1 MNVIKNEIHI
11 GIKEPFK
18 LLHISDTHLTRTDA
32 NDTDE
37 RRAFAAER
45 RSCLFK
51 NTDENVEF
59 IKKYV
64 AATGYQLIQT
74 GDLIDFITPENLRV
88 ARDFAKETKML
99 VVAGNHELHTCPNN
113 IFSEDDFR
121 VDLSH
126 REQTLS
132 DVQRWFDNDVR
143 FWCEERSGVLLIGI
157 DSSDYQIKP
166 HHFEKLK
173 RLSESGKPIIL
184 FTHIPLYTEELHE
197 RASHAMLAIPTEI
210 VSTFSEYRIFEQT
223 ANGDTVAAVEFI
235 KSCPQIKAVFSGH
248 LHFDFES
255 SEGTF
260 KQFVT
265 GLDTVREITVS

>member
-1 MNVIKNEIHI
+1 MNVIKNEIRI
-11 GIKEPFK
+11 GIEEPFK

-64 AATGYQLIQT
+64 AETGYQLIQT
-74 GDLIDFITPENLRV
+74 GDLIDFITPENLRA

-99 VVAGNHELHTCPNN
+99 MVAGNHELHTCPNN
-113 IFSEDDFR
+113 IFFEDDFR

-132 DVQRWFDNDVR
+132 DVQRWFDNDIR
-143 FWCEERSGVLLIGI
+143 FWCEERCGVLLVGI

-184 FTHIPLYTEELHE
+184 FTHIPLYTEELHKK
-197 RASHAMLAIPTEI
+197 ASHAMLAIPTEI
-210 VSTFSEYRIFEQT
+210 VSTFPEYRIFEQT
-223 ANGDTVAAVEFI
+223 ANEETAAAVEFI
-235 KSCPQIKAVFSGH
+235 KSCPQIKAVLAGH

-255 SEGTF
+255 REGAF

-265 GLDTVREITVS
+265 GLDTMREITVL

>member
-11 GIKEPFK
+11 GIEEPFK
-18 LLHISDTHLTRTDA
+18 LLHISDTHLTRTDG

-37 RRAFAAER
+37 RRAFAAGR
-45 RSCLFK
+45 RECLFK

-64 AATGYQLIQT
+64 AETGYQLIQT

-99 VVAGNHELHTCPNN
+99 MIAGNHELHTCPNN

-126 REQTLS
+126 REETL
-132 DVQRWFDNDVR
+132 DGVQEWFCNDIR
-143 FWCEERSGVLLIGI
+143 FWCEERNGVLLVGI
-157 DSSDYQIKP
+157 DTSDYQIKP
-166 HHFEKLK
+166 HHFE
-173 RLSESGKPIIL
+173 RLRTLAESGKPMIL
-184 FTHIPLYTEELHE
+184 FMHIPLYSEELHKL
-197 RASHAMLAIPTEI
+197 ASNAMLAIPTEI

-223 ANGDTVAAVEFI
+223 ADEDTVAAVAYI
-235 KSCPQIKAVFSGH
+235 RSCPQIKAVFAGH

-255 SEGTF
+255 SEGEV

-265 GLDTVREITVS
+265 GLDTVREITVC